1 MRLSF
6 LVSSFLVLGSL
17 GQAAAQPTS
26 SPAVLTTVT
35 TTEGPTTP
43 YAIERDS
50 LWRRAGRVRARTEA
64 RIAKF
69 RGSNMALGGTSRTVE
84 SYAQLKGKSSA
95 GSLRYTRVKREISKH
110 KTTGAE
116 VEKRFYYGLDNR
128 LLLAEYY
135 EQHQLVRLEL
145 HEYPLRAEGE
155 YGTVFRDTQWLRGDY
170 LHLTTHAQ
178 ENRGKLT
185 HYYYTEEHAPH

>member
-26 SPAVLTTVT
+26 SPAVLTTVA

-50 LWRRAGRVRARTEA
+50 LWRRAGRVRAATQA
-64 RIAKF
+64 RIGLF
-69 RGSNMALGGTSRTVE
+69 RQSSFAVRGTHRKVE
-84 SYAQLKGKSSA
+84 SYAM
-95 GSLRYTRVKREISKH
+95 LRATPTSHTVRYARVKREISKH
-110 KTTGAE
+110 KTTGADI
-116 VEKRFYYGLDNR
+116 EKRFYYGIAGR

-135 EQHQLVRLEL
+135 EAHQLVRLEL
-145 HEYPLRAEGE
+145 HEYPMREGRE
-155 YGTVFRDTQWLRGDY
+155 YGTVFREAQWLRGDY

-185 HYYYTEEHAPH
+185 HYYYTEDQAPH